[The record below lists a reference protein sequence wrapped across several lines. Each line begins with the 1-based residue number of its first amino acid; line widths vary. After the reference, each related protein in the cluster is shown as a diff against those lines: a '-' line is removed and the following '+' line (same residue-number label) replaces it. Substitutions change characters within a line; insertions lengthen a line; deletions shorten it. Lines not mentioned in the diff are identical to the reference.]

1 MKKMK
6 NIFKI
11 LAASAA
17 LLATGC
23 ENFLTVDPQDS
34 LVKENYYNSPEAVRA
49 NTASL
54 YGSVWFDFTCR
65 FQYMGGD
72 MLSGDLFYTYSDE
85 GQFYLNTVTDNNQ
98 YSNAGWQGLYN
109 VVSYANSVIHDMPEA
124 ARANGVSEK
133 VIENALGEAYL
144 FRALAY
150 YMLTEYW
157 HEVPI
162 ITDAEKLITSGNTQ
176 DIYVPRATQRS
187 LYRFIYEDLERAI
200 EMLPEQDSESG
211 RVDRWSAKGL
221 MAKVCLTRACYEKN
235 NGGYEDDTQDYFEL
249 AKSYAKEVITNG
261 PALHRNFS
269 ELFEITPENTSET
282 LIAVQ
287 CITGGYGYGNSRS
300 VEWGRNGVLTGVSC
314 WGAGKA
320 PTLSLQEAFEEHP
333 ADGRRRWTYMQSGD
347 VYPTLAVGESDYYG
361 NGEVDFSGGYVYRN
375 TSSDLTTE
383 APNEGLAHIKKYI
396 INSNGGVNIG
406 TMQDGSNNLYLL
418 RTADVYFVYAEACLA
433 GDLSATLT
441 DAEAIGYINEVLNRG
456 GDSDAGYT
464 VESLSYTDL
473 LKERRKEFAFEGINW
488 FDIQRLSYLSAQA
501 ALDYINTMYRD
512 KIWVF
517 NWEKYNKDY
526 PDATEANQYEAM
538 NKPGREYYTRQW
550 YTRVDQEVYT
560 DVGTGSNID
569 TSNRAAAIV
578 LTERNLE
585 IALPADVVTKAPILN
600 GEAVDYYAE

>member
-1 MKKMK
+1 M
-6 NIFKI
+6 
-11 LAASAA
+11 
-17 LLATGC
+17 
-23 ENFLTVDPQDS
+23 
-34 LVKENYYNSPEAVRA
+34 
-49 NTASL
+49 
-54 YGSVWFDFTCR
+54 
-65 FQYMGGD
+65 
-72 MLSGDLFYTYSDE
+72 
-85 GQFYLNTVTDNNQ
+85 
-98 YSNAGWQGLYN
+98 
-109 VVSYANSVIHDMPEA
+109 
-124 ARANGVSEK
+124 
-133 VIENALGEAYL
+133 
-144 FRALAY
+144 
-150 YMLTEYW
+150 
-157 HEVPI
+157 
-162 ITDAEKLITSGNTQ
+162 
-176 DIYVPRATQRS
+176 
-187 LYRFIYEDLERAI
+187 
-200 EMLPEQDSESG
+200 
-211 RVDRWSAKGL
+211 
-221 MAKVCLTRACYEKN
+221 
-235 NGGYEDDTQDYFEL
+235 
-249 AKSYAKEVITNG
+249 
-261 PALHRNFS
+261 
-269 ELFEITPENTSET
+269 
-282 LIAVQ
+282 
-287 CITGGYGYGNSRS
+287 
-300 VEWGRNGVLTGVSC
+300 
-314 WGAGKA
+314 
-320 PTLSLQEAFEEHP
+320 
-333 ADGRRRWTYMQSGD
+333 
-347 VYPTLAVGESDYYG
+347 GESDYYG

-550 YTRVDQEVYT
+550 YTRIDQEVYT